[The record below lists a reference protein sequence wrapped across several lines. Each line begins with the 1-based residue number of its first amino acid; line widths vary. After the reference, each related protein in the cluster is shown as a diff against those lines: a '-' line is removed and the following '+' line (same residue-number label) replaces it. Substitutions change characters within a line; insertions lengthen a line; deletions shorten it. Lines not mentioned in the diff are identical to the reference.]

1 MKSKICL
8 CNGAVL
14 RKDLTRFAPLMLL
27 ESFFLLLMGYAY
39 WVSEV
44 DMNADYTSYIEPGL
58 LFSAFG
64 AMMALVSSVV
74 LFTYLTKKKECD
86 AMHALPVRRETLLLT
101 HALAGLI
108 QFVVPFAVLYIF
120 LPGTKGWP
128 WQMGLSLS
136 SWLFAFGSMTLCMML
151 AGSRIGAVLLYWVI
165 GDLPSIVY
173 SLLSTV
179 YVPLLPGVYMEP
191 AEEITLSPLSLIAE
205 IVEYGGL
212 GKYEWISMVIYGLLG
227 IAMLA
232 LALVLYRRRKLERA
246 GDFLAVK
253 WLEPVVS
260 WIVAIYLGCGLVN
273 FAQMLEVNMLMPM
286 ILGLTVGYF
295 GSRMAFARS
304 VKVFQKKGLLGFV
317 LLVVLMIGS
326 VNVVT
331 MDPLGIVK
339 RVPAAEEIKTV
350 SISDNDFSYYD
361 YRLIGGY
368 TTADPDE
375 VEGLR
380 TIHQM
385 LIDAGAVTSKNSLYY
400 YGNDRF
406 FLTYELKNGSTVR
419 RAYIVEDE
427 AVQDRIS
434 YFLSQPENLTGTAD
448 LEELLKNANDLRAW
462 NMGTG
467 HQTIHLRREFF
478 EVFLADC
485 EKGNMYAVPAEK
497 ISTWDVSFLMNVD
510 GEDQYVS
517 IDIPVAAEDTLAWLE
532 EHLGA
537 PG

>member
-39 WVSEV
+39 WISEV

-58 LFSAFG
+58 LFGAFG

-101 HALAGLI
+101 HTLAGLI
-108 QFVVPFAVLYIF
+108 QFAVPFAVLYIF
-120 LPGTKGWP
+120 LPGTKGWL
-128 WQMGLSLS
+128 WQMGLSLA

-151 AGSRIGAVLLYWVI
+151 SGSRVGAVLLYWVI
-165 GDLPSIVY
+165 GELPSMVY

-179 YVPLLPGVYMEP
+179 YAPLLPGIYLEPMESI
-191 AEEITLSPLSLIAE
+191 ELSPMVLIAE
-205 IVEYGGL
+205 MIEYGEL
-212 GKYEWISMVIYGLLG
+212 GSWEWLAMVICGLLG
-227 IAMLA
+227 IALLA
-232 LALVLYRRRKLERA
+232 VSLVLYRRRKLERA

-273 FAQMLEVNMLMPM
+273 FAHMLEVSMWVPL

-295 GSRMAFARS
+295 GSRMTFARS
-304 VKVFQKKGLLGFV
+304 VKVFQKKGLMGYA
-317 LLVVLMIGS
+317 LLLALMVGS
-326 VNVVT
+326 VSVVS
-331 MDPLGIVK
+331 MDPMGTVT

-350 SISDNDFSYYD
+350 TISDNDYSYYD

-385 LIDAGAVTSKNSLYY
+385 LIDAGAVTTKSSLYY
-400 YGNDRF
+400 YGSDRF

-448 LEELLKNANDLRAW
+448 LEELLKNASDLRAW
-462 NMGTG
+462 SMGTG
-467 HQTIHLRREFF
+467 RQTIHLRREFF

-485 EKGNMYAVPAEK
+485 EKGNMYAVPAAK
-497 ISTWDVSFLMNVD
+497 ISTWDVNFLMNVD
-510 GEDQYVS
+510 GQDQYVS
-517 IDIPVAAEDTLAWLE
+517 IDIPYAAEDTIAWLE
-532 EHLGA
+532 ENLGA